1 MRKESHK
8 YDITQCALYKKKSSK
23 QLKKILYIT
32 EEEYKDILSIVHY
45 HSFQIAA
52 LDKKIK
58 EIQTRILK
66 LLQNVERPAWLIS

>member
-32 EEEYKDILSIVHY
+32 EEEYKDILSIVH
-45 HSFQIAA
+45 SVI
-52 LDKKIK
+52 
-58 EIQTRILK
+58 
-66 LLQNVERPAWLIS
+66 VLIFWFVFP

>member
-1 MRKESHK
+1 M
-8 YDITQCALYKKKSSK
+8 
-23 QLKKILYIT
+23 KKILYIT

-45 HSFQIAA
+45 HSFQIDKKDSTEKRNITA

>member
-32 EEEYKDILSIVHY
+32 EEESMKIYYLSFIIIVFKLTKRIVQRREILQLWIKKLRKYKPEY
-45 HSFQIAA
+45 
-52 LDKKIK
+52 
-58 EIQTRILK
+58 
-66 LLQNVERPAWLIS
+66 